1 MDRTGLGAW
10 LLELTE
16 CFPHVSLGGGYTLE
30 SCLLAASTTL
40 PNPQTPSC
48 LMMLAPLP
56 VWRGVSILES
66 SRQSP
71 AQTGPWFVPVPCL
84 CSRGRKSGRPCLR
97 GSGKMGRTQPP
108 SCCSPPHQGG
118 RWLWVVP
125 HQCPVP
131 LGTRLCPA
139 ASLVPCAGPTRGQ
152 SWTLLARGEAG
163 ELQAGDGTSGGR
175 SLPGSRPAP
184 APAQRGLRLCLPWWV
199 GQRGGS
205 VHRMGTTCPPA
216 PPRSRLGR
224 GPLSATFS
232 PGGSGSLRAAAVGPG
247 GKLPSPAAYS

>member
-1 MDRTGLGAW
+1 MPGRPLGCPWSLEIMDRTGLGAW

-66 SRQSP
+66 SWQSP

-108 SCCSPPHQGG
+108 SCCSPPHLNYLSVQVNGVKHIHT
-118 RWLWVVP
+118 VVR
-125 HQCPVP
+125 P
-131 LGTRLCPA
+131 LPPPISR
-139 ASLVPCAGPTRGQ
+139 
-152 SWTLLARGEAG
+152 TLFI
-163 ELQAGDGTSGGR
+163 LQ
-175 SLPGSRPAP
+175 PK
-184 APAQRGLRLCLPWWV
+184 
-199 GQRGGS
+199 
-205 VHRMGTTCPPA
+205 
-216 PPRSRLGR
+216 
-224 GPLSATFS
+224 PL
-232 PGGSGSLRAAAVGPG
+232 
-247 GKLPSPAAYS
+247 YS